1 MPMEYDDIIVGGGSA
16 GAVLAARLSEEP
28 ARRVLLLEAGPDYAT
43 LESTPADLQDGWRMS
58 LRAHDWRLTAQA
70 MPGRAIPY
78 PRARVIGG
86 SSAVNATIALRGVP
100 ADYDEWAA
108 LGNDEW
114 SWAKVLPHFRRLEDD
129 PEGAAGLHGR
139 GGPVAICRWRPD
151 ELIPVQRAFFEVCR
165 RLGFP
170 EAADHNHPEATG
182 VGPFPQNRRDR
193 LRLST
198 AIGYLLP
205 ARHRPNLTIRPHCLV
220 NRVLFASGRA
230 VGVDI
235 DDGGEPEQVRGRRIT
250 LAAGA
255 IGSPAILLRSG
266 IGPKAALASLGIEP
280 VADLPGVGAGLT
292 DHPVTRLLLVPK
304 PGSCDPDTPLAQV
317 VLRYTAPGS
326 GEFNDMQQV
335 MFSHVDVA
343 GIGGEQAVATVGTPL
358 AIGLPVALER
368 PLTRG
373 QLRLASTDPR
383 VQPLIQL
390 NFAAHPE
397 DLRRL
402 VEGVRLAWQIA
413 HQPEIARHTHHV
425 ALLSEET
432 MGSDDALA
440 AYVRATVSTQFHPC
454 GTARM
459 GPADDP
465 MAVLDQHCRLRN
477 VPNLRVVDASVMP
490 TIPRANIN
498 LTCIMIGE
506 HVADWMRDQD

>member
-1 MPMEYDDIIVGGGSA
+1 MEYDDIIVGGGSA

-139 GGPVAICRWRPD
+139 GGPIAIRRWRPD

-220 NRVLFASGRA
+220 NRVLFVGGRA

-235 DDGGEPEQVRGRRIT
+235 GDGGEPEQVRGRRIT

-280 VADLPGVGAGLT
+280 VADLPGVGAGLA
-292 DHPVTRLLLVPK
+292 DHPVTRLLLV
-304 PGSCDPDTPLAQV
+304 
-317 VLRYTAPGS
+317 
-326 GEFNDMQQV
+326 
-335 MFSHVDVA
+335 VA
-343 GIGGEQAVATVGTPL
+343 GLRQGRIEPARYQEQG
-358 AIGLPVALER
+358 
-368 PLTRG
+368 
-373 QLRLASTDPR
+373 
-383 VQPLIQL
+383 
-390 NFAAHPE
+390 
-397 DLRRL
+397 
-402 VEGVRLAWQIA
+402 
-413 HQPEIARHTHHV
+413 
-425 ALLSEET
+425 
-432 MGSDDALA
+432 
-440 AYVRATVSTQFHPC
+440 
-454 GTARM
+454 
-459 GPADDP
+459 
-465 MAVLDQHCRLRN
+465 
-477 VPNLRVVDASVMP
+477 
-490 TIPRANIN
+490 
-498 LTCIMIGE
+498 
-506 HVADWMRDQD
+506 